1 TLTTGTGVK
10 SYLIYTGT
18 PGVTHIVPLTFD
30 TGLQHWFGS
39 YTPQTSD
46 PGGLWSLIVN
56 ATDSPSPPNTGSAS
70 TAVTLQDRPPVAS
83 FNHDQNTA
91 KQGQQISLKISI
103 SDPDG
108 TISTTRVDWVDTI
121 VQLYSGAITSATHS
135 YASTGSSTSQ
145 IFTIIITGT
154 DNNASYTSAS
164 SQVTINDRVPV
175 PSFNPS
181 STALIT
187 S

>member
-1 TLTTGTGVK
+1 LHHMTVPPMSEILRGQQDKLNANVNYPDGTTLTTGTGVK

-70 TAVTLQDRPPVAS
+70 TAVTLQDRPP
-83 FNHDQNTA
+83 
-91 KQGQQISLKISI
+91 
-103 SDPDG
+103 
-108 TISTTRVDWVDTI
+108 
-121 VQLYSGAITSATHS
+121 
-135 YASTGSSTSQ
+135 
-145 IFTIIITGT
+145 
-154 DNNASYTSAS
+154 
-164 SQVTINDRVPV
+164 
-175 PSFNPS
+175 
-181 STALIT
+181 
-187 S
+187 